1 MNKNGFSLIQIIIA
15 LVVIFAIAGTYYLAS
30 KNNKSRIQNVPQD
43 TVIKIPQPIPTNTP
57 SNRSNN
63 SIDINIEP
71 NISFS
76 KEEWSMFTF
85 PSGGY
90 SFEFPSDW
98 KIDVTIP
105 RHWKDKF
112 YEVSLLYYENGKDW
126 PIKFM
131 TGGHGGFNCDY
142 EKEEYKILG
151 GRTTKWNKCYLNNL
165 LYNSVITFPNKEFK
179 NYFIGIEMLYFPPT
193 NQQKYEK
200 IMDEIIS
207 SLKEYP
213 GKKTNF

>member
-15 LVVIFAIAGTYYLAS
+15 LVVIFAIAETYYLVL
-30 KNNKSRIQNVPQD
+30 KNYRSGTKNIPQD
-43 TVIKIPQPIPTNTP
+43 TVIKTSQPIPANIP
-57 SNRSNN
+57 SNGSNN
-63 SIDINIEP
+63 SMDINIEP

-76 KEEWSMFTF
+76 KEEWSVFTF

-98 KIDVTIP
+98 KITVTAP
-105 RHWKDKF
+105 ARPKDKF
-112 YEVSLLYYENGKDW
+112 YEVSLSYYENGRQW

-142 EKEEYKILG
+142 EKEEIKKLG
-151 GRTTKWNKCYLNNL
+151 NRTTKWNKCFLNNL
-165 LYNSVITFPNKEFK
+165 LINSVITFPNKEFE

-200 IMDEIIS
+200 IMEEIIS